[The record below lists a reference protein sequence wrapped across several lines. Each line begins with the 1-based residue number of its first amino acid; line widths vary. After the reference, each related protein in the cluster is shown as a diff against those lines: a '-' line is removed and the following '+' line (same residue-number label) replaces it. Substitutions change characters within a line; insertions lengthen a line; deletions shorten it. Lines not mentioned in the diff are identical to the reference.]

1 MNNATPDPSGVSPA
15 VSAGVIT
22 DVLMKL
28 ATQVPGS
35 TEATADE
42 PLPRAQAL
50 ARHAAAKAAAIS
62 GSLALP
68 PGPLGLVTVLPD
80 LITIWKVQQQLVADI
95 AAVYGKQAALRQE
108 LMVYCLFK
116 HGAAHLAREL
126 VVRVGQR
133 YLVKQ
138 ATRQVLQNILKKIG
152 VSVTQRVLGKS
163 LSRYVPVLGA
173 LAIGAYAYYDTA
185 QVAKTAIETF
195 SRPVVDG
202 ADKERMVP
210 TAAGR

>member
-1 MNNATPDPSGVSPA
+1 MGNATPDPSSISPA
-15 VSAGVIT
+15 VSAGLIT

-35 TEATADE
+35 TEAATDE
-42 PLPRAQAL
+42 PLPRAQTL
-50 ARHAAAKAAAIS
+50 ARQAAAKAAAIS

-95 AAVYGKQAALRQE
+95 AAVYGKQAVLRQE

-138 ATRQVLQNILKKIG
+138 ATRQVLQKVLKKIG

-163 LSRYVPVLGA
+163 ISRYVPVLGA

-195 SRPVVDG
+195 SRPVVTDG
-202 ADKERMVP
+202 TNGEPA
-210 TAAGR
+210 

>member
-1 MNNATPDPSGVSPA
+1 M
-15 VSAGVIT
+15 
-22 DVLMKL
+22 
-28 ATQVPGS
+28 
-35 TEATADE
+35 
-42 PLPRAQAL
+42 
-50 ARHAAAKAAAIS
+50 
-62 GSLALP
+62 
-68 PGPLGLVTVLPD
+68 
-80 LITIWKVQQQLVADI
+80 VADI
-95 AAVYGKQAALRQE
+95 AAVYGQQAALRQE

-138 ATRQVLQNILKKIG
+138 ATRQVLQGALQKIG
-152 VSVTQRVLGKS
+152 VNVTQRVLGKS
-163 LSRYVPVLGA
+163 ISRYVPVLGA

-202 ADKERMVP
+202 ADGESGMEEDAFALDDVGEPAFYGQVNHIHRLRQGAHELAIKSEKILFRNPFHGKVDIVSHL
-210 TAAGR
+210 AGDQAGTKQ